1 MRRFCNRILL
11 VFSLFLGLSLFTGED
26 THLLAKT
33 KKQKPKKE
41 TGTEYVFGWTQ
52 IASGFKEIT
61 DIQFHP
67 SLPGEMLVLEKKGK
81 ILLWNFTN
89 KQSKLIADFT
99 GSVETRSE
107 EGLLGFAFH
116 PKFSEN
122 RLFYINAVSKEA
134 GKDQTFILEFHWDD
148 SKILRWQD
156 RKRILLRVDQP
167 YSNHNAGQLSFGPD
181 GKLYIGFGD
190 GGAAGDPYKHGQ
202 NTSTYL
208 GTLIRITP
216 NLDANAPPYKIPED
230 NPFKNSPGF
239 LPEIWAYGFRNP
251 WKFSFDTKTGDL
263 YLADVGQDD
272 WEEVD
277 LVLKG
282 KNYGWNIK
290 EGFHCFLPKKD
301 CEKPGLTDP
310 ILEYDH
316 DLDRSIT
323 GGYVYR
329 GKNLSKYYGWYIFA
343 DFVSGKILG
352 FSTEVE
358 GKRKLT
364 VLGDTHFLISTFG
377 QDSTGELYF
386 SDFSSGNIFQIGK
399 KN

>member
-1 MRRFCNRILL
+1 MRRFCNRILTFL
-11 VFSLFLGLSLFTGED
+11 LFLGLAFLVGEGL
-26 THLLAKT
+26 LLAKT
-33 KKQKPKKE
+33 KKETPKKE
-41 TGTEYVFGWTQ
+41 EKKSEYTFGWTQ
-52 IASGFKEIT
+52 VASGFREIT

-67 SLPGEMLVLEKKGK
+67 SLSNSMVVLEKKGK
-81 ILLWNFTN
+81 ILVWDFT
-89 KQSKLIADFT
+89 KKESKLIADFT
-99 GSVETRSE
+99 GSIETRSE
-107 EGLLGFAFH
+107 EGLLGLAFH

-122 RLFYINAVSKEA
+122 KLFYINAVSKEA
-134 GKDQTFILEFHWDD
+134 GKDQTFILEF
-148 SKILRWQD
+148 RWEEDRVITWKD

-190 GGAAGDPYKHGQ
+190 GGAGGDPYKHGQ
-202 NTSTYL
+202 NTSTFL

-216 NLDANAPPYKIPED
+216 NLETSAPPYKIPED
-230 NPFKNSPGF
+230 NPFRNSPGF

-251 WKFSFDTKTGDL
+251 WKFSFDSLNGDL

-272 WEEVD
+272 WEEID

-290 EGFHCFLPKKD
+290 EGFHCFIPKTG
-301 CEKPGLTDP
+301 CEKPGLVDP

-316 DLDRSIT
+316 ETGRSIT

-329 GKNLSKYYGWYIFA
+329 GKNLSKLYGWYIFA
-343 DFVSGKILG
+343 DFITGKIMGFPVSGENQK
-352 FSTEVE
+352 
-358 GKRKLT
+358 KLT
-364 VLGDTHFLISTFG
+364 LLGETRLQISTFG
-377 QDSTGELYF
+377 QDSAGELYF
-386 SDFSSGNIFQIGK
+386 GDFSSGNIFQIGK